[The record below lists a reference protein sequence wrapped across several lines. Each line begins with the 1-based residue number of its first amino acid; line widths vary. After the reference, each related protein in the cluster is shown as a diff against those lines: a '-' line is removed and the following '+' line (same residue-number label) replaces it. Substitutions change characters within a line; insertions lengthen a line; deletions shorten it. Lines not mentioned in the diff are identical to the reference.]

1 MHGSEVSVQIRNK
14 LASLK
19 IHLEKN

>member
-19 IHLEKN
+19 THLEKN